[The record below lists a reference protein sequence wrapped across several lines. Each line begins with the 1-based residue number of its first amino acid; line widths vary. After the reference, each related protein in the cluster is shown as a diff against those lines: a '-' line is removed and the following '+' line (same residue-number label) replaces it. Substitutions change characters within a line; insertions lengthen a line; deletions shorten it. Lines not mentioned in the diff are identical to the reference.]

1 MKRLLGLGF
10 LLSVLFVSAA
20 FGDVIVRMKA
30 PEAVP
35 GTVSTAGAESARTMA
50 ATMTAAGAGGMVVK
64 VYENL
69 VLDGEVLALMRPAGD
84 EKAFAEALAKDANVG
99 GVAFDRPI
107 YGTGAEITAKGAN
120 NFNTEMIDAPLAG
133 VDVSGQVVYVLDS
146 GIDSQGPLGH
156 LIDYSLSR
164 AYLDEPGDAGMP
176 EWQDYNGHGTFVSSV
191 AVADGKLDVVGV
203 APGARVA
210 AMKVLGVNKKGST
223 EFIVDALNDIA
234 GHQFEGVRA
243 INMSLGYFFPNTP
256 EEIAAGRMA
265 GGGYDPVYFAL
276 EAMDKQ
282 DRFVFVTSAGNEN
295 FPVGKPV
302 ERGGD
307 DWDAGEYV
315 YPGSYIGLKGLL
327 TVGSV
332 NKDGSASDFSNYS
345 GEFVHFQAPGKG
357 IVGYGSGTSRGG
369 FDELVL
375 FGKGTSMSSPHI
387 AGMVAALSAKDP
399 GLGAAAII
407 EKMARSTKAAPAMK
421 SNGEPLSKYG
431 TPSLAKAA
439 GIDPA
444 GPGNPDAPDAPD
456 PGVPGTPDVEPPAD
470 PFPLPGP
477 NPNLPWNPDPTP
489 PSAPIEGE
497 GGSGCDA
504 GLGWGC
510 AALGAALT
518 MRRRWGR
525 S

>member
-10 LLSVLFVSAA
+10 LLSVLFVSTA

-30 PEAVP
+30 PKVVP

-84 EKAFAEALAKDANVG
+84 EKTFAEALAKDANVG

-133 VDVSGQVVYVLDS
+133 VDVSGQVVYVLDT

-156 LIDYSLSR
+156 LIDYSLSHGFFG
-164 AYLDEPGDAGMP
+164 EPGDVGMP
-176 EWQDYNGHGTFVSSV
+176 EWQDYNGHGTMVAGV
-191 AVADGKLDVVGV
+191 AVADGKLDVTGV

-210 AMKVLGVNKKGST
+210 AMKIMGENKRGST
-223 EFIVDALNDIA
+223 SFLVEALNDIA

-243 INMSLGYFFPNTP
+243 INMSLGYYFPHTP
-256 EEIAAGRMA
+256 EEIASDQMKNGK
-265 GGGYDPVYFAL
+265 YDPVYFAL
-276 EAMDKQ
+276 KALDDK
-282 DRFVFVTSAGNEN
+282 DKFVLITSAGNEN
-295 FPVGKPV
+295 LPVGKPV

-307 DWDAGEYV
+307 GWDAGEYV
-315 YPGSYIGLKGLL
+315 YPGSYIGLKGLV

-332 NKDGSASDFSNYS
+332 NRDGSASDFSNYS
-345 GEFVHFQAPGKG
+345 GEFVQFQAPGNG
-357 IVGYGSGTSRGG
+357 VVGYNSTTARDGITSQI
-369 FDELVL
+369 VL
-375 FGKGTSMSSPHI
+375 GKGTSMSAPHI

-456 PGVPGTPDVEPPAD
+456 PGIPGMPDVEPPAD

-477 NPNLPWNPDPTP
+477 NPNLPWNPEPTP

-504 GLGWGC
+504 GMGWGC

-518 MRRRWGR
+518 MGRRWGR
-525 S
+525 P